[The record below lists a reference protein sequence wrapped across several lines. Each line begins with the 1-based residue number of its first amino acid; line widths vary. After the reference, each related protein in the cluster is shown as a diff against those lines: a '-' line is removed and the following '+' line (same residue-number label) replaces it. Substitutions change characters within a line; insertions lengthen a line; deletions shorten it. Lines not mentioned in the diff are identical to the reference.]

1 MKVSNIMTR
10 NVVYV
15 EVPGNREHLLELMN
29 KHGVMGLPV
38 MKKGTKEVV
47 GIVTRTDLMQ
57 KPDEEQIAMLMTRDP
72 IVTTPDTDIKD
83 VAKILLEKN
92 IRRLPV
98 VENGELVGIVTVA
111 DIVWK
116 AISRMNIDKP
126 IKPYVQKKITAV
138 WEGTP
143 LPVAYIVMR
152 LADVQALPVLGNEGQ
167 LVGIITDTDFI
178 SLSEV
183 VDESKVSEVSAA
195 SEGTK
200 WSWDASTYI
209 YIAKKKLK
217 LPKKLVSE
225 VMVTNVIK
233 VAEQISVSECAK
245 MMRKYDID
253 QFPVVNA
260 KGDLVGMITDVNL
273 LNVLLET

>member
-1 MKVSNIMTR
+1 MTR

-15 EVPGNREHLLELMN
+15 EVPGNREHLLELMD

-38 MKKGTKEVV
+38 VKKGTKEVV

-72 IVTTPDTDIKD
+72 IVTTPDADITD
-83 VAKILLEKN
+83 VTKILLDKN

-273 LNVLLET
+273 LKALLEI